1 MSRKFVDSE
10 IKDHFKKVPKPVKQK
25 IVKDLVAQD
34 YTQKE
39 IAKMF
44 GVSAIHIHKLANSEI
59 NDTLL
64 KKLNSEV
71 EKLNKMKDVYIKA
84 VAKDLEL
91 NTYKKLQEGVGE
103 AKYSDVLKTAEFLK
117 STVGTPSGQS
127 HSQTNIQIVIPD
139 SVKKKFEVTPL
150 ENSVPT
156 TETDSVTE

>member
-10 IKDHFKKVPKPVKQK
+10 IKEHFKKVPKPVKQK

-91 NTYKKLQEGVGE
+91 NTYKRLQEGVGE
-103 AKYSDVLKTAEFLK
+103 AKYTEVLRTAEFLRNL
-117 STVGTPSGQS
+117 TQPQNANN
-127 HSQTNIQIVIPD
+127 HNQTNIQIVIPD
-139 SVKKKFEVTPL
+139 SVKKKFEVLPSEESL
-150 ENSVPT
+150 T
-156 TETDSVTE
+156 TETDSITK

>member
-10 IKDHFKKVPKPVKQK
+10 IKEHFKKVPKPVKQK

-59 NDTLL
+59 NDQLL
-64 KKLNSEV
+64 KKLTGEV
-71 EKLNKMKDVYIKA
+71 EKLNKMKDIYIKA

-103 AKYSDVLKTAEFLK
+103 AKYSDVLRTAEFLK
-117 STVGTPSGQS
+117 SLSTPQQNTIG

-139 SVKKKFEVTPL
+139 SVKKKFEVLPEEKPL
-150 ENSVPT
+150 EG
-156 TETDSVTE
+156 

>member
-1 MSRKFVDSE
+1 MSRKIIDSE
-10 IKDHFKKVPKPVKQK
+10 IKEHFKKVPKPVKQK

-91 NTYKKLQEGVGE
+91 NTYKRLQEGVGE
-103 AKYSDVLKTAEFLK
+103 AKYTEVLRTAEFLRNL
-117 STVGTPSGQS
+117 TQPQNANN
-127 HSQTNIQIVIPD
+127 HNQTNIQIVIPD
-139 SVKKKFEVTPL
+139 SVKKKFEVLPSEESL
-150 ENSVPT
+150 T
-156 TETDSVTE
+156 TETDSITK

>member
-10 IKDHFKKVPKPVKQK
+10 IKEHFKKVPKPVKQK

-59 NDTLL
+59 NDQLL
-64 KKLNSEV
+64 KKLTGEV
-71 EKLNKMKDVYIKA
+71 EKLNKMKDIYIKA

-103 AKYSDVLKTAEFLK
+103 AKYSDVLRTAEFLK
-117 STVGTPSGQS
+117 SLSAPQQNTIG

-139 SVKKKFEVTPL
+139 SVKKKFEVLPEEKPL
-150 ENSVPT
+150 EG
-156 TETDSVTE
+156 

>member
-10 IKDHFKKVPKPVKQK
+10 IKEHFKKVPKPVKQK

-64 KKLNSEV
+64 KKLNAEV

-91 NTYKKLQEGVGE
+91 NTYKKLQEGVSE
-103 AKYSDVLKTAEFLK
+103 AKYSDVLKTAEFLRTTTTN
-117 STVGTPSGQS
+117 SNTIG

-139 SVKKKFEVTPL
+139 SVKKKFEVLST
-150 ENSVPT
+150 EESPT
-156 TETDSVTE
+156 TETDSVTK

>member
-10 IKDHFKKVPKPVKQK
+10 IKEHFKKVPKPVKQK
-25 IVKDLVAQD
+25 IVKDLVTQD

-44 GVSAIHIHKLANSEI
+44 GVSAIYVHKLANSEI

-64 KKLNSEV
+64 KKLNAEV

-117 STVGTPSGQS
+117 STVNSSNQQS
-127 HSQTNIQIVIPD
+127 HSQTNIQIVMPN
-139 SVKKKFEVTPL
+139 SVKKKFNLVQEEPL
-150 ENSVPT
+150 EQPLI
-156 TETDSVTE
+156 

>member
-10 IKDHFKKVPKPVKQK
+10 IKEHFKKVPKPVKQK
-25 IVKDLVAQD
+25 IVKDLVTQD

-44 GVSAIHIHKLANSEI
+44 GVSAIYVHKLANSEI

-64 KKLNSEV
+64 KKLNAEV

-117 STVGTPSGQS
+117 STVNSSNQQS

-139 SVKKKFEVTPL
+139 SVKNKFNLVQEVQ
-150 ENSVPT
+150 EEKAS
-156 TETDSVTE
+156 D

>member
-10 IKDHFKKVPKPVKQK
+10 IKEHFKKVPKPVKQK
-25 IVKDLVAQD
+25 IVKDLVTQD

-39 IAKMF
+39 IAKMV
-44 GVSAIHIHKLANSEI
+44 GVSAIYVHKLANSEI

-64 KKLNSEV
+64 KKLNAEV

-91 NTYKKLQEGVGE
+91 NTYKKLKEGVGE

-117 STVGTPSGQS
+117 STVNSSNQQS

-139 SVKKKFEVTPL
+139 SVKNKFNLVQEEPL
-150 ENSVPT
+150 EQPLI
-156 TETDSVTE
+156 

>member
-10 IKDHFKKVPKPVKQK
+10 IQEHFKKVPKPVKQK

-59 NDTLL
+59 NDQLL
-64 KKLNSEV
+64 KKLSGEV
-71 EKLNKMKDVYIKA
+71 EKLNKLKDVYIKA

-103 AKYSDVLKTAEFLK
+103 AKYSDVLRTAEFLK
-117 STVGTPSGQS
+117 TLNAPQQQSTN

-139 SVKKKFEVTPL
+139 SVKKKFEVIPEEKPEETL
-150 ENSVPT
+150 EG
-156 TETDSVTE
+156 